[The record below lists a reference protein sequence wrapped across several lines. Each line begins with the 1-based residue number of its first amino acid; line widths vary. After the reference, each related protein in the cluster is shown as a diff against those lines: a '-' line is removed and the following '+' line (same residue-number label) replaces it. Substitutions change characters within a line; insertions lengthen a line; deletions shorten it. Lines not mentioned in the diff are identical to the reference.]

1 MVYQPVMTQ
10 STMAA
15 DAAAA
20 VHTIIDML
28 AVSKTWIYNEWTGT
42 VL

>member
-1 MVYQPVMTQ
+1 MVYQPVVTQ
-10 STMAA
+10 STIAA
-15 DAAAA
+15 AAAA
-20 VHTIIDML
+20 VHTIIAML